1 VDEQKLNEEIA
12 GSLEDL
18 ERELRQEVLYFAFP
32 KGYPQNM
39 SERARSMALA
49 SYPYVFSAFG
59 GVNLAPLS
67 PDTILKRSG
76 LPQSL
81 LELELA
87 LQSVLDFD
95 S

>member
-1 VDEQKLNEEIA
+1 
-12 GSLEDL
+12 
-18 ERELRQEVLYFAFP
+18 
-32 KGYPQNM
+32 M
-39 SERARSMALA
+39 SERARELALE

-59 GVNLAPLS
+59 GVNNTPLS
-67 PDTILKRSG
+67 PDAILKRSG

-87 LQSVLDFD
+87 LQSVLDFG